1 MENLRPKARHV
12 SVAAEQAQQ
21 RLDNFLLREL
31 KGVPKGHVY
40 RLLRTGQV
48 RVNGR
53 RAKPDYR
60 VAGGDEIRIP
70 PVRQSAPEPQ
80 TRPGSRQQA
89 VLQAAIVHEDE
100 FLLVLNKPA
109 GWAVHGGSGV
119 SLGVIEALR
128 AMRPGDRHLELVHRL
143 DRDTSGC
150 LLVARKPSAL
160 RSLHAALRTGQVD
173 KRYLA
178 LLAGAWTGGPRQVRV
193 ALQKNVLQSGERMVK
208 VAEDGREAESH
219 FQPIRRF
226 RDATLMEVGIR
237 TGRTHQIRV
246 HAAHLG
252 HPVLGDEK
260 YGEREANR
268 HFRTLGLKRMFL
280 HAASLGFVHPAT
292 GVPMQ
297 VSAPLDVQ
305 LQMLLD
311 QLEPI
316 A

>member
-12 SVAAEQAQQ
+12 SVAAEQAEQ

-60 VAGGDEIRIP
+60 IAGGDEIRIP
-70 PVRQSAPEPQ
+70 PLRQSEPGPQ
-80 TRPGSRQQA
+80 VRPGSRQQA

-100 FLLVLNKPA
+100 FLLALNKPA

-150 LLVARKPSAL
+150 LLVARKPAAL
-160 RSLHAALRTGQVD
+160 RALHAALRTGQVD

-178 LLAGAWTGGPRQVRV
+178 LLAGVWSGGPRQVRV

-226 RDATLMEVGIR
+226 RDATLMEAAIR

-260 YGEREANR
+260 YGAREANR
-268 HFRTLGLKRMFL
+268 HFRALGLKRMFL

-297 VSAPLDVQ
+297 VIAPLDAQ
-305 LQMLLD
+305 LQALLD
-311 QLEPI
+311 RLEPI
-316 A
+316 D

>member
-1 MENLRPKARHV
+1 MKNLRPKARHV
-12 SVAAEQAQQ
+12 SIASEQAEQ

-60 VAGGDEIRIP
+60 LAGGDEIRIP
-70 PVRQSAPEPQ
+70 PVHQSEAGPQ
-80 TRPGSRQQA
+80 ARPGSRQQA
-89 VLQAAIVHEDE
+89 VLQAAIVHADE
-100 FLLVLNKPA
+100 FLLVLNKPP

-128 AMRPGDRHLELVHRL
+128 AMRPGERHLELVHRL

-150 LLVARKPSAL
+150 LLVARKPAVL
-160 RSLHAALRTGQVD
+160 RALHAALRAGQVD

-178 LLAGAWTGGPRQVRV
+178 LLAGVWSGGPLQVRV

-219 FQPIRRF
+219 FRPVRRF
-226 RDATLMEVGIR
+226 RDATLMEVAIR

-252 HPVLGDEK
+252 YPVLGDEK
-260 YGEREANR
+260 YGAREANR
-268 HFRTLGLKRMFL
+268 HFRSLGLQRMFL

-297 VSAPLDVQ
+297 VTAPLDAQ
-305 LQMLLD
+305 LQTLLD
-311 QLEPI
+311 RLEPS